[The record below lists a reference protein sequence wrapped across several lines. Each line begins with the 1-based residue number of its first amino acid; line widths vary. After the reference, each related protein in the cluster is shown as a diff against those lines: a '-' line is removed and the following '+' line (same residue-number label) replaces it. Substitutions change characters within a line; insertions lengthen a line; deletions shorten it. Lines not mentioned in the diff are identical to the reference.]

1 MRWLK
6 MEAGK
11 KKKKSPTPLEEFAIH
26 KVTANFAL

>member
-6 MEAGK
+6 MEGRK
-11 KKKKSPTPLEEFAIH
+11 KNSPTPLEEFAIH

>member
-6 MEAGK
+6 MEVEK
-11 KKKKSPTPLEEFAIH
+11 NSPTPLEEFAIH